1 MKNRLLTGVITL
13 IIASFF
19 CAFSALAAGTNTFP
33 TTLNGYQAGDI
44 IPSSWANSLETKIGV
59 DNSTDTG
66 SIDYKLTNSESVN
79 PGHFHT
85 VAFITDILD
94 YIKGV
99 LQQGWDAAFG
109 SLTAGNVAVTG
120 QVAAEGDICTALNGG
135 KCLSTTGESEQY
147 NYLKLDGSN
156 GPMTG
161 MLRMGSNPIHLN
173 EVSEIPESPGVGAAE
188 IYVRNIDGT
197 TTLIMLENGIEHSY
211 SGGPAGATNLGGLTD
226 VVSPLDYSANMVLQ
240 GNGDDSFYSA
250 PLSHSQLLEVGTNSH
265 LDIDSHINN
274 VTNPH
279 SVTAEQTGAVDL
291 ISDQT
296 VTGTKTFTTI
306 PNLPDQDPT
315 EPNQAVRLQYVDTF
329 VHMSA
334 LWKLPVKSATTTV
347 PPVTAT
353 IGDRYLVPASS
364 TGAWATKKDL
374 IANWSGTT
382 WTYDATTTGNAV
394 LSSDSRK
401 AYYYNGT
408 AWVIFNDAPVYGAT
422 NGLNY
427 YSGNFKLGGTLTND
441 TAINGGNY
449 NTTWN
454 LNGTGDFIIQD
465 NGSPRFGVK
474 DNGNVWIGYGD
485 PGFSSVALTVTPKVA
500 TDYGLIVKGTAAQS
514 QSLQDWR
521 DSSNNVLLQVGPT
534 GNITSDR
541 YVSETGRGIFMRRRA
556 SSTLN
561 NTSGATSSE
570 AMARYVAWK
579 FTPTAPM
586 TPRSI
591 GVTLKKTGTITNN
604 TGGLYAYLY
613 TDNAGAVGSVLS
625 GSNGLGQDKLMYGS
639 LTTSFTSYNLN
650 LRYSG
655 TLASGTSYWIRIYQS
670 ELPTGGTV
678 DTYYLTTGTSQWA
691 TSTSGT
697 YTYSN
702 GKSGYFSLY
711 GNTGQAVY
719 GYSQQ
724 DNAGYFISGI
734 YPAVYGSSV
743 RNYGG
748 YFESTDSYGIRA
760 GSQRNIGGYIYST
773 DGTGARMTSV
783 NGTAISGASTAGI
796 GIDVD
801 SSSNYAGYFE
811 TQSGQA
817 ALMAQNNAG
826 TPIISYRNSSVLN
839 SSVETLRVS
848 RDGAGTIANGIGA
861 HISYY
866 IEDKSNTNAEAVRIT
881 AYYPDASTTTKD
893 SALFISTITDGGA
906 LTQRMTLSNNLTLS
920 NSTGLKLQG
929 SYGWSTNGDYPYNT
943 SSVATDAVR
952 FYTDANFDGGN
963 GDYGVFEKTDGNGT
977 TPDGGLAFTYR
988 GSGGTRNQS
997 MIIKN
1002 GNVRI
1007 GTATSA
1013 IAYKL
1018 DVAGTVNATA
1028 FYLNGSPFT
1037 GGGGSNYWSDSGTV
1051 LSPVTSTRII
1061 NSDNKYTL
1069 KGENAIIHSTSSG
1082 SWYLGGAGNDTGL
1095 SQYNTAVGTN
1105 AMAAIDTG
1113 FGHNSAFGFSSLGQ
1127 LTTGNFNTALGDY
1140 SGYGTSDVNYRSTID
1155 IGNLYVGYMASRDNS
1170 VSTANAL
1177 TNASAIG
1184 YYAKVAASNTMI
1196 FGGTGAYA
1204 VNVGINTINPQT
1216 RLEIVGTVSSTG
1228 LQVNG
1233 NANINGTLTVSS
1245 LTLGGVTLSAW
1256 PTGGDLTFET
1266 QQAWTSVFTASRV
1279 ASTTVTTT
1287 VSTSAIGTTTAASII
1302 NKLIQ
1307 WTDSGGTTVKR
1318 GWVVNATN
1326 AGTVVTIEING
1337 DAVASGDINFRVA
1350 RVYSPKT
1357 WDWYVPGNCV
1367 ADATNPVGKQ
1377 YFVSSGTTARLLS
1390 TDGNV
1395 GTAGVG
1401 AAPTLTYNIY
1411 DDGATT
1417 IGVAPDFSNTAN
1429 VYDKTFTTTTMAALS
1444 RVTLRTPACTFSTT
1458 TAADMNVNVYW
1469 APDNWFNY

>member
-811 TQSGQA
+811 TQSGAA
-817 ALMAQNNAG
+817 ALVAQNNAG

-866 IEDKSNTNAEAVRIT
+866 IEDKSNTNSEAARLT
-881 AYYPDASTTTKD
+881 AWYVDAASSTKE
-893 SALFISTITDGGA
+893 SALSVYGIKDA
-906 LTQRMTLSNNLTLS
+906 
-920 NSTGLKLQG
+920 G
-929 SYGWSTNGDYPYNT
+929 SI
-943 SSVATDAVR
+943 AEMAR
-952 FYTDANFDGGN
+952 FY
-963 GDYGVFEKTDGNGT
+963 
-977 TPDGGLAFTYR
+977 DGGLYFPVSTLSLKDEDDFSVTSENVYILANA
-988 GSGGTRNQS
+988 GSARRMRLAITNDSHIKADLQLENSNNSWGEMYFKTAPAVSASDAETRMS
-997 MIIKN
+997 ILRT

-1007 GTATSA
+1007 GSSSAATS
-1013 IAYKL
+1013 YKL
-1018 DVAGTVNATA
+1018 DVDGSVNATA
-1028 FYLNGSPFT
+1028 FYLNGSPLGSGADLNWVDT
-1037 GGGGSNYWSDSGTV
+1037 GTDIV
-1051 LSPVTSTRII
+1051 LATSTRILDI
-1061 NSDNKYTL
+1061 DSKIQIKNDD
-1069 KGENAIIHSTSSG
+1069 AIIHNATSG
-1082 SWYLGGAGNDTGL
+1082 SWYFGGSGNESGS
-1095 SQYNTAVGTN
+1095 SQYNTAIGVGSMET
-1105 AMAAIDTG
+1105 IGTG
-1113 FGHNSAFGFSSLGQ
+1113 FGHNSALGFASLGG
-1127 LTTGNFNTALGDY
+1127 LISGSYNTAIGDY
-1140 SGYGTSDVNYRSTID
+1140 AGYGTTDPYFISETDVGMT
-1155 IGNLYVGYMASRDNS
+1155 LLGYMASRATN
-1170 VSTANAL
+1170 TNPATTPL
-1177 TNASAIG
+1177 TNATAIG
-1184 YYAKVAASNTMI
+1184 YYAKVGASNSMVL
-1196 FGGTGAYA
+1196 GGTGAYA
-1204 VNVGINTINPQT
+1204 VNVGIGTITPSYK
-1216 RLEIVGTVSSTG
+1216 LHVVGDGYFSSDVTTGGSLYFGSSYYIRGNGDIGSTLLKWNNIFVNNVSTTNVTATTAYIAGTLAVQGSASFGGTTNNMTGMLTVSGTSTLATTTATKFAIGTSTSEAAIEIYRSSTASVSYPMMHLHENKTSWPNQIWFTNVTTGASSTADGAYFG
-1228 LQVNG
+1228 LNATSDMVCYTREAKDIAFGTNIGTKSASDLIIKSSG
-1233 NANINGTLTVSS
+1233 NIGIATDTPATELQINSSTATSTLYMTSDSAGKGGRIILEDSDGAGCTQITALNGTLS
-1245 LTLGGVTLSAW
+1245 
-1256 PTGGDLTFET
+1256 
-1266 QQAWTSVFTASRV
+1266 
-1279 ASTTVTTT
+1279 
-1287 VSTSAIGTTTAASII
+1287 ASI
-1302 NKLIQ
+1302 
-1307 WTDSGGTTVKR
+1307 
-1318 GWVVNATN
+1318 
-1326 AGTVVTIEING
+1326 VTC
-1337 DAVASGDINFRVA
+1337 
-1350 RVYSPKT
+1350 P
-1357 WDWYVPGNCV
+1357 
-1367 ADATNPVGKQ
+1367 
-1377 YFVSSGTTARLLS
+1377 
-1390 TDGNV
+1390 
-1395 GTAGVG
+1395 
-1401 AAPTLTYNIY
+1401 
-1411 DDGATT
+1411 
-1417 IGVAPDFSNTAN
+1417 
-1429 VYDKTFTTTTMAALS
+1429 
-1444 RVTLRTPACTFSTT
+1444 
-1458 TAADMNVNVYW
+1458 
-1469 APDNWFNY
+1469 